1 MDIYRCMRK
10 SNLRI
15 KNNYSSTSCI
25 ANNDGTWFNHDSMW
39 SNTNVLHS
47 YLHQWTYRIMPDHR
61 NISDIYILCR
71 TRSMRRNNYRN
82 MDSERCMWKNTYPG
96 NKNNNSIA
104 CTPASVHNTA
114 SGCNSGL
121 WCDTSP
127 TKNKQH

>member
-15 KNNYSSTSCI
+15 KSHYSSTSCI

-39 SNTNVLHS
+39 SNTNVLNS
-47 YLHQWTYRIMPDHR
+47 YIHQWTYGIMPDHR

-82 MDSERCMWKNTYPG
+82 MDSDRCMWKNPYSG
-96 NKNNNSIA
+96 NKNNNRFSG
-104 CTPASVHNTA
+104 TTASVYNTT
-114 SGCNSGL
+114 SGCNSSLG
-121 WCDTSP
+121 CYTSC
-127 TKNKQH
+127 TNSKL